1 MLPFNQGV
9 IIPCFNEQEYKR
21 LDTVKD
27 ICFEKTDTI
36 DKSFVNISKK
46 LLKNRN

>member
-9 IIPCFNEQEYKR
+9 IIPGLNEQEYKR

-27 ICFEKTDTI
+27 IYFEKTD
-36 DKSFVNISKK
+36 
-46 LLKNRN
+46 